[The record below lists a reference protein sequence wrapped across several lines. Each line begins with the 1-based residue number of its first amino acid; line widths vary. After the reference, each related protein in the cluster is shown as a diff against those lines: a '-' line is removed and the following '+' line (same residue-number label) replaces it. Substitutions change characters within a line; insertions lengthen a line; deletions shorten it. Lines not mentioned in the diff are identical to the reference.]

1 MNVMPGIK
9 GNEHACK
16 KYLNEKIVYV
26 GKKFWINCC
35 DKIDRV
41 QEHVSKKRYHMN
53 DMVMVV

>member
-26 GKKFWINCC
+26 GKK
-35 DKIDRV
+35 IDRV